1 MLQKLRPAQV
11 YAWHATLLKAGGKN
25 GRALSARTVGHA
37 HRILH
42 RAFERALQLEMVARD
57 PAHVVRPPKQNAPEV
72 EILSPT
78 QMADVM
84 SHPLYPIVVLALG
97 TGLRR
102 GALWGLAWGALDLDA
117 AAVRVERSM
126 EETAAG
132 LRFKLPDLSRGM
144 AAG

>member
-42 RAFERALQLEMVARD
+42 RAFERALQLEMVARN

-84 SHPLYPIVVLALG
+84 TTRSILSSSLRSGGYAERIVGAGVGRSRSRCGRCA
-97 TGLRR
+97 RR
-102 GALWGLAWGALDLDA
+102 AQHGGNCSRASLQA
-117 AAVRVERSM
+117 A
-126 EETAAG
+126 
-132 LRFKLPDLSRGM
+132 
-144 AAG
+144 